1 MFIRR
6 GKFLSVTILTL
17 LLFIL
22 NGCGGNK
29 QPAEQPAEQALP
41 TLKVGMMPIT
51 DNLPFW
57 LAEENGYF
65 AAEGIEVELIGFP
78 SALERDSAFTAG
90 QIDAGIGDMLA
101 VAAMNNA
108 GTEVR
113 AVAVG
118 QGATPGEN
126 RFAILSAPDSGITS
140 PQELKNV
147 PIAMSLNTI
156 NEYLTDRLLQAQG
169 LQSGEIAKNSIPKL
183 PLRLEALLNGSVKAA
198 TLPDPFATLAEI
210 KGANLVA
217 DNTENSVAQTVIIVR
232 KATLDQN
239 LAGMQKLMRA
249 YARAVEDL
257 QTDPLQYEKLIVEKA
272 RVPGEVLASSVRPLT
287 LHFSAPVLPDE
298 AGVNEV
304 IQWMKNHQL
313 LDKDLGYEEL
323 VDDRVLR

>member
-1 MFIRR
+1 MFIRKGR
-6 GKFLSVTILTL
+6 FYSLTILAL
-17 LLFIL
+17 LLFTL
-22 NGCGGNK
+22 GGCGGNE
-29 QPAEQPAEQALP
+29 QAEQSAEQALP
-41 TLKVGMMPIT
+41 ALKVGMMPIT

-57 LAEENGYF
+57 LAEEKGYF
-65 AAEGIEVELIGFP
+65 VEEGLDVELIAFP

-90 QIDAGIGDMLA
+90 QIDTGIGDMLA

-126 RFAILSAPDSGITS
+126 RFAILSAPNSGITS
-140 PQELKNV
+140 PQQLKNV

-156 NEYLTDRLLQAQG
+156 NEYLTDRLLQARG

-183 PLRLEALLNGSVKAA
+183 PLRLEALLNGGVKAA

-210 KGANLVA
+210 KGANLVV
-217 DNTENSVAQTVIIVR
+217 DNTENTVAQTVIIVR

-239 LAGMQKLMRA
+239 LVAMQKLMQA

-257 QTDPLQYEKLIVEKA
+257 QTDPLQYDKLIVEKA
-272 RVPGEVLASSVRPLT
+272 RVPDEVLASSVHPLA
-287 LHFSAPVLPDE
+287 LHFTAPVLPDE
-298 AGVNEV
+298 AGVNET
-304 IQWMKNHQL
+304 IQWMTEHQL
-313 LDKDLGYEEL
+313 LDKAFGYGDL
-323 VDDRVLR
+323 VDDRVLK

>member
-6 GKFLSVTILTL
+6 GNFISLTILAL

-22 NGCGGNK
+22 GGCGGDK
-29 QPAEQPAEQALP
+29 QPAEQALP

-65 AAEGIEVELIGFP
+65 AEEGIEVELIGFP

-113 AVAVG
+113 AVSVG

-126 RFAILSAPDSGITS
+126 RFAILAAPDSGITS
-140 PQELKNV
+140 PEQLKNV

-156 NEYLTDRLLQAQG
+156 NEYLTDRLLQTQG
-169 LQSGEIAKNSIPKL
+169 LQSGEIVKNSIPKL

-210 KGANLVA
+210 KGANLVV
-217 DNTENSVAQTVIIVR
+217 DNMENTVAQTVVIAR

-257 QTDPLQYEKLIVEKA
+257 QTDPLQYDKLIVEKA
-272 RVPGEVLASSVRPLT
+272 RVPGEVLASSVRPLA
-287 LHFSAPVLPDE
+287 LHFTAPVLPDE

-304 IQWMKNHQL
+304 IQWMNEHQL
-313 LDKDLGYEEL
+313 LDKELGYGDL
-323 VDDRVLR
+323 VDDRVLK